1 MNCKIY
7 KIKLYI
13 NYDILHFNKIL
24 FKKKFLIFLKNI
36 FYKIKEYIA
45 QKNLKNLK
53 LDNLMIIRKI
63 LKL

>member
-1 MNCKIY
+1 MK
-7 KIKLYI
+7 
-13 NYDILHFNKIL
+13 
-24 FKKKFLIFLKNI
+24 KNI